1 MSKKLQRLFVIDILN
16 AIADIEEFCKDQSFE
31 QFSADKKTQAAV
43 IQKLTVIG
51 EASNRISKELRDKH
65 PEVEWNRIIRSRHI
79 LVHEYDM
86 INLEVI
92 WRVYQVYLPELKRS
106 LDRILHSSPNEF
118 WIRHYRSRR
127 QGNPH

>member
-1 MSKKLQRLFVIDILN
+1 MSRKLQRPFVIDILN
-16 AIADIEEFCKDQSFE
+16 AISDIEEFCENQSFE
-31 QFSADKKTQAAV
+31 QFAQDKKTQAAV

-92 WRVYQVYLPELKRS
+92 WRVYQVYLPELKKS
-106 LDRILHSSPNEF
+106 LDQILQSSSNDF
-118 WIRHYRSRR
+118 
-127 QGNPH
+127 

>member
-118 WIRHYRSRR
+118 
-127 QGNPH
+127 